1 MKTMMHKHNRGFT
14 LVELMIAVAIISILA
29 ALAVPTYRDYTI
41 RAKISEAIN
50 MAASAKVSIAEFYI
64 SEGRLPNTLKE
75 AGLEDI
81 STRYIASLAYG
92 TTDDDK
98 GQLIMTLTKQVG
110 TDLDGKKIVIE
121 TSPDH
126 GGALLRWSCAPTN
139 EDGVDGKYL
148 PANCRG
154 A

>member
-1 MKTMMHKHNRGFT
+1 MKNTIRQHDHGFT

-50 MAASAKVSIAEFYI
+50 MAASAKVSIAEYYI
-64 SEGRLPNTLKE
+64 SEGRLPNTLEE

-81 STRYIASLAYG
+81 STQYIASMAY
-92 TTDDDK
+92 DNVDEEK
-98 GQLIMTLTKQVG
+98 GRLTMTLTEKVG
-110 TDLDGKKIVIE
+110 TDLAGKKIVIE
-121 TSPDH
+121 TAPDH
-126 GGALLRWSCAPTN
+126 GGALLRWNCAPAS

-148 PANCRG
+148 PANCR
-154 A
+154 